1 MGIAI
6 LSAPVLRAGDSVPGG
21 GRTAAEIVT
30 EAPVSLVGKSDSPAF
45 LEERMPGCPV
55 SHVGENDSLAFLKER
70 IPGCPVSLV
79 GKSDSPAVGENDSP
93 AFREER
99 IPGCPVSHVGE
110 NDLPAV
116 GEIDSP
122 AVGEGDTLTLRDVIV
137 SSTFSKVSRSP
148 LRLATID
155 SETLRERAA
164 ARTYPEL
171 LKGIPSLYA
180 TSESGSY
187 GDAKLNIR
195 GFGQENI
202 SVLLNGIPISGLV
215 TGSMYWNNWMGLADA
230 TYAVQVQKG
239 VGASLLSDGSVGG
252 SVNILTDSPSE
263 TFTAEAG
270 FYGSDY
276 GTMKGYVKVASGA
289 LPKGWSMNMMLS
301 HVRGSGYVDATSVNS
316 YAYMLSVSKRFG
328 EEHSVI
334 FTALGSPEKH
344 EQRSSRLSFAE
355 VSEYGL
361 SYNKNWGYR
370 DGKVFNLSLNNY
382 FKPYFTLQHIWSGE
396 KVSMKNSVYVAFASG
411 GGRWSET
418 KGKPL
423 SSYTADGLIDWTS
436 AIASNRNPDGS
447 AANILSQYTAG
458 HTHAGVISTLEYVLG
473 RGFKVGAG
481 LHGQIYNTWEEETID
496 DLLGADFWIEDYE
509 GKSLAGLA
517 GRDPVKHV
525 GDKVRTENGKNTS
538 HGTAYLSLSY
548 ESERLSF
555 DLGASLFGSR
565 TRRWDLYN
573 YVGDDV
579 WSDAAAGTGASIKGG
594 ALFKAGKGHSVYASA
609 GWYSRLPY
617 SSVWFSSGNNEITR
631 DVTNERNMLGEIGW
645 RHSWASGNFELTGYS
660 AYWKNKSLMS
670 SKYKQI
676 DSEDSRYM
684 VTGLDALHLGV
695 EFSLFQR
702 LGRWLEAE
710 AFASVGDWKWKNDV
724 NAIIYDD
731 YSGVAVGKVDV
742 YCDGLPV
749 GDAPQ
754 TQIGA
759 NLKALLPKG
768 FAVRASWQFNDRMYA
783 DFDPLTRTDPEDR
796 TPSYR
801 LPSYHLLGADASWTG
816 NFGKFSLTVF
826 VQGNNL
832 LGTSFIER
840 GKDGSSHDSDTFTG
854 FWGFGRNADFG
865 ARISF

>member
-1 MGIAI
+1 MKTNFVLMGIAI

-45 LEERMPGCPV
+45 REERMPGCPV
-55 SHVGENDSLAFLKER
+55 SLVGENDSRAFREER
-70 IPGCPVSLV
+70 MPGCPVSLV
-79 GKSDSPAVGENDSP
+79 GKIDSPAVGENDTPAFREERMSGCLVSLVRKSDSP
-93 AFREER
+93 AVGEGDSLAFREER

-110 NDLPAV
+110 GDTPAV
-116 GEIDSP
+116 GESDSP

-148 LRLATID
+148 LRLVTID

-316 YAYMLSVSKRFG
+316 YAYMLSLGKRFG

-334 FTALGSPEKH
+334 FTAIGSPEKH

-370 DGKVFNLSLNNY
+370 DGKVFNISLNNY

-517 GRDPVKHV
+517 GRNPVKHV
-525 GDKVRTENGKNTS
+525 GDKVRTENGRTS
-538 HGTAYLSLSY
+538 
-548 ESERLSF
+548 
-555 DLGASLFGSR
+555 
-565 TRRWDLYN
+565 
-573 YVGDDV
+573 
-579 WSDAAAGTGASIKGG
+579 
-594 ALFKAGKGHSVYASA
+594 
-609 GWYSRLPY
+609 
-617 SSVWFSSGNNEITR
+617 
-631 DVTNERNMLGEIGW
+631 
-645 RHSWASGNFELTGYS
+645 
-660 AYWKNKSLMS
+660 
-670 SKYKQI
+670 
-676 DSEDSRYM
+676 
-684 VTGLDALHLGV
+684 VTGLPTSPFPTSQKGCLSTLGPRSSAAGPGAGICTTMWV
-695 EFSLFQR
+695 TMSGAMLRQARAPASRAEPFSR
-702 LGRWLEAE
+702 
-710 AFASVGDWKWKNDV
+710 
-724 NAIIYDD
+724 
-731 YSGVAVGKVDV
+731 
-742 YCDGLPV
+742 
-749 GDAPQ
+749 
-754 TQIGA
+754 
-759 NLKALLPKG
+759 
-768 FAVRASWQFNDRMYA
+768 
-783 DFDPLTRTDPEDR
+783 
-796 TPSYR
+796 
-801 LPSYHLLGADASWTG
+801 
-816 NFGKFSLTVF
+816 
-826 VQGNNL
+826 
-832 LGTSFIER
+832 R
-840 GKDGSSHDSDTFTG
+840 GKDIRSMPAQAGTAVCLTQASG
-854 FWGFGRNADFG
+854 FLRATMRSPGT
-865 ARISF
+865 

>member
-93 AFREER
+93 A
-99 IPGCPVSHVGE
+99 VGE
-110 NDLPAV
+110 NN
-116 GEIDSP
+116 SP
-122 AVGEGDTLTLRDVIV
+122 AFGESDTLTLRDVIV

-328 EEHSVI
+328 EEHSII

-418 KGKPL
+418 KGKPI

-436 AIASNRNPDGS
+436 AIAANRNPDGS

-458 HTHAGVISTLEYVLG
+458 HTHAGVISTLEYALG
-473 RGFKVGAG
+473 HGFKVGAG

-517 GRDPVKHV
+517 GRNPVKHV
-525 GDKVRTENGKNTS
+525 GDKVRT
-538 HGTAYLSLSY
+538 
-548 ESERLSF
+548 
-555 DLGASLFGSR
+555 
-565 TRRWDLYN
+565 
-573 YVGDDV
+573 
-579 WSDAAAGTGASIKGG
+579 
-594 ALFKAGKGHSVYASA
+594 
-609 GWYSRLPY
+609 
-617 SSVWFSSGNNEITR
+617 
-631 DVTNERNMLGEIGW
+631 
-645 RHSWASGNFELTGYS
+645 
-660 AYWKNKSLMS
+660 
-670 SKYKQI
+670 
-676 DSEDSRYM
+676 
-684 VTGLDALHLGV
+684 
-695 EFSLFQR
+695 
-702 LGRWLEAE
+702 
-710 AFASVGDWKWKNDV
+710 
-724 NAIIYDD
+724 
-731 YSGVAVGKVDV
+731 
-742 YCDGLPV
+742 
-749 GDAPQ
+749 
-754 TQIGA
+754 
-759 NLKALLPKG
+759 
-768 FAVRASWQFNDRMYA
+768 
-783 DFDPLTRTDPEDR
+783 
-796 TPSYR
+796 
-801 LPSYHLLGADASWTG
+801 
-816 NFGKFSLTVF
+816 
-826 VQGNNL
+826 
-832 LGTSFIER
+832 
-840 GKDGSSHDSDTFTG
+840 
-854 FWGFGRNADFG
+854 
-865 ARISF
+865 

>member
-30 EAPVSLVGKSDSPAF
+30 EAPVSLVGES
-45 LEERMPGCPV
+45 
-55 SHVGENDSLAFLKER
+55 
-70 IPGCPVSLV
+70 
-79 GKSDSPAVGENDSP
+79 
-93 AFREER
+93 
-99 IPGCPVSHVGE
+99 
-110 NDLPAV
+110 
-116 GEIDSP
+116 
-122 AVGEGDTLTLRDVIV
+122 DTLTLRDVIV
-137 SSTFSKVSRSP
+137 SSTFSNVSRSP
-148 LRLATID
+148 LRLTTID

-436 AIASNRNPDGS
+436 AIAANRKSLLAQYRDEDAFARDFRLP
-447 AANILSQYTAG
+447 AALTDSLISLGKQRGIEFNEEQWNRSRPLVEGMMTGLIARDLYENASYTKHIAPL
-458 HTHAGVISTLEYVLG
+458 VKE
-473 RGFKVGAG
+473 
-481 LHGQIYNTWEEETID
+481 YNTALELIADKRRYEAILKGEEE
-496 DLLGADFWIEDYE
+496 
-509 GKSLAGLA
+509 K
-517 GRDPVKHV
+517 
-525 GDKVRTENGKNTS
+525 
-538 HGTAYLSLSY
+538 
-548 ESERLSF
+548 
-555 DLGASLFGSR
+555 
-565 TRRWDLYN
+565 
-573 YVGDDV
+573 
-579 WSDAAAGTGASIKGG
+579 
-594 ALFKAGKGHSVYASA
+594 
-609 GWYSRLPY
+609 
-617 SSVWFSSGNNEITR
+617 
-631 DVTNERNMLGEIGW
+631 
-645 RHSWASGNFELTGYS
+645 
-660 AYWKNKSLMS
+660 
-670 SKYKQI
+670 
-676 DSEDSRYM
+676 
-684 VTGLDALHLGV
+684 
-695 EFSLFQR
+695 
-702 LGRWLEAE
+702 
-710 AFASVGDWKWKNDV
+710 
-724 NAIIYDD
+724 
-731 YSGVAVGKVDV
+731 
-742 YCDGLPV
+742 
-749 GDAPQ
+749 
-754 TQIGA
+754 
-759 NLKALLPKG
+759 
-768 FAVRASWQFNDRMYA
+768 
-783 DFDPLTRTDPEDR
+783 
-796 TPSYR
+796 
-801 LPSYHLLGADASWTG
+801 
-816 NFGKFSLTVF
+816 
-826 VQGNNL
+826 
-832 LGTSFIER
+832 
-840 GKDGSSHDSDTFTG
+840 
-854 FWGFGRNADFG
+854 
-865 ARISF
+865 